1 LQRTPIYSFK
11 NAQAEKIAKMGI
23 ADVKVVNGKLRVIFD
38 PTLAQAPKTSTP

>member
-38 PTLAQAPKTSTP
+38 PTLAQSVK